1 MYVCMHACMYVLFT
15 QVITFE
21 LIVPMYK
28 LANNTLLLKSFASM
42 QSLWKEWLMTTGSAY
57 SSISHLWVGLEKAVG
72 LSCAHTHSWTK
83 GIKY

>member
-1 MYVCMHACMYVLFT
+1 MFCELFFRYMYYVCNIMYVCMHACMYVLFT

-42 QSLWKEWLMTTGSAY
+42 QSL
-57 SSISHLWVGLEKAVG
+57 
-72 LSCAHTHSWTK
+72 
-83 GIKY
+83 